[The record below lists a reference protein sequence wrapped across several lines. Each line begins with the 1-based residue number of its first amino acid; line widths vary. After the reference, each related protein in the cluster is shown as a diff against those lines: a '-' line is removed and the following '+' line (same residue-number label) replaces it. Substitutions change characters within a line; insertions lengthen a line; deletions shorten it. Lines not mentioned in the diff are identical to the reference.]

1 MKHLKY
7 FEDYFLNEGQITNS
21 DGVHPEFY
29 DCKLSDGQIIKIK
42 FNYLNLKERTATY
55 QLFKN
60 SPATQSPGKKLKERG
75 PDLINK
81 AVMAK
86 PTEQLNVNIDS
97 ERLEYAWRYI
107 SENLD
112 KVLTDKKIEI
122 KGILIADN
130 ILQEGEN
137 VVFNFTFKDKDSVQ
151 NTDPSGKTTK
161 KILAGKIEIGDIT
174 PGKRE
179 TVTVTEKQVW
189 VVSPMKMVSN
199 NPTSNNKTDIDNN
212 IIENAAQ
219 GMFNEKGTYWYVKP
233 QTGFWCKYKTPADIS
248 AKMLEDPNNKLYFDE
263 PLLYK
268 KLGIDPTTK
277 KVVTPDP
284 NVIIK

>member
-7 FEDYFLNEGQITNS
+7 FDDFSLNEDMNTNPTTVTLKVP
-21 DGVHPEFY
+21 GVG
-29 DCKLSDGQIIKIK
+29 DIVV
-42 FNYLNLKERTATY
+42 NYTYKNTKERTAKYKQIT
-55 QLFKN
+55 KIE
-60 SPATQSPGKKLKERG
+60 GRKLEQRG

-112 KVLTDKKIEI
+112 KVLVDKKIEI

-130 ILQEGEN
+130 ILQEGGN

-161 KILAGKIEIGDIT
+161 KILAGKIEEGKYEEIT
-174 PGKRE
+174 VE
-179 TVTVTEKQVW
+179 VNQVAMVTD
-189 VVSPMKMVSN
+189 MKLQSN
-199 NPTSNNKTDIDNN
+199 EPKSNNKLDVINN
-212 IIENAAQ
+212 SINLQAQ
-219 GMFNEKGTYWYVKP
+219 GYGAHDGTYWYIEPKHSVWF
-233 QTGFWCKYKTPADIS
+233 TYKTNQDI
-248 AKMLEDPNNKLYFDE
+248 ANFMATKKVRFDMLD
-263 PLLYK
+263 LYK
-268 KLGIDPTTK
+268 KFGISSDTK
-277 KVVTPDP
+277 KVVGPINP
-284 NVIIK
+284 AIQLKS